1 MPRQPR
7 RQESGLTYHVFA
19 KAVRE
24 ERLYR
29 DDFDRIEFLRLLGET
44 VRAFGWICHAYC
56 EMTTHYHAL
65 LTTTEPNIAAGMQA
79 LNSRHAEYFN
89 RRHGV
94 TGHLF
99 RSRYGD
105 VVVEGDG
112 HFLSEYRY
120 ITRNPV
126 AAGLC
131 DEPDQWRWSSYRAT
145 LGLIRNPP
153 FLTSDRTLLLFSK
166 SSEQALGQLRRFVDG
181 TPSKEAA

>member
-145 LGLIRNPP
+145 LGLITKP
-153 FLTSDRTLLLFSK
+153 TLPHERPNAAPVFKVLGK
-166 SSEQALGQLRRFVDG
+166 STRSASPLRRWHALEG
-181 TPSKEAA
+181 AA